1 MRDEQ
6 EDFRRKYGDSNQI
19 RASLDLANQ
28 TQQKINRLLSDLDN
42 TMASFENQLSCY
54 KCSGMI

>member
-28 TQQKINRLLSDLDN
+28 TQ
-42 TMASFENQLSCY
+42 
-54 KCSGMI
+54 